1 MFEALS
7 DRLDGIFGRIRGK
20 GRLSEEDID
29 EVLREIRLALLE
41 ADVNFKVVKGF
52 IARVKDDLVGE
63 ELNKALR
70 PDQQVIKAVHDEL
83 VNTLG
88 GETLKITYASK
99 PPTVVLMAGLQ
110 GSGKTTTSAK
120 LARWFKKQG
129 RNPLLVGADLQRPA
143 AVEQLRTLGRQVEVP
158 VFSEPSD
165 PVEVSRAAM
174 AEAKRLGRDVVIV
187 DTAGRLAIDAE
198 LMEQVRQ
205 ISEVTQPHYTFLVID
220 AMTGQDAVNTAEAFH
235 ETLALDGVILTK
247 LDGDARGGAA
257 LSVKEVVGRPI
268 AFASTGEKLKDFD
281 QFHPERLAGR
291 ILGMGDVLTLIEKA
305 EEVYEKEEAEEAA
318 AKLLEG
324 QFTLEDFLD
333 QMQQVKKMGPLSG
346 LVKMLP
352 GVPKELRDQEIDD
365 RELAKVEAM
374 IYSMTVDERRHPDR
388 IDASRRARI
397 AAGSGTQA
405 QDVSQLLTQ
414 FKEMQKLMKRMGGL
428 GSKKVK
434 KGRKDKRGKGGG
446 RTTPAGGRVTPK
458 GGRTSGRVTPKGG
471 APLTLPGLETGG
483 RGPSG
488 PPGLPDLD
496 GIDLEALGLDPDA
509 LGIDPDDLPR
519 RR

>member
-1 MFEALS
+1 
-7 DRLDGIFGRIRGK
+7 
-20 GRLSEEDID
+20 
-29 EVLREIRLALLE
+29 
-41 ADVNFKVVKGF
+41 
-52 IARVKDDLVGE
+52 
-63 ELNKALR
+63 
-70 PDQQVIKAVHDEL
+70 
-83 VNTLG
+83 
-88 GETLKITYASK
+88 
-99 PPTVVLMAGLQ
+99 
-110 GSGKTTTSAK
+110 
-120 LARWFKKQG
+120 
-129 RNPLLVGADLQRPA
+129 
-143 AVEQLRTLGRQVEVP
+143 
-158 VFSEPSD
+158 
-165 PVEVSRAAM
+165 M
-174 AEAKRLGRDVVIV
+174 AEAKRLGRDVVIL

-281 QFHPERLAGR
+281 LFHPDRLAGR

-318 AKLLEG
+318 TKLLGG

-374 IYSMTVDERRHPDR
+374 ITSMTLEERRRPDL
-388 IDASRRARI
+388 IDASRRGRI
-397 AAGSGTQA
+397 AKGSGTQP
-405 QDVSQLLTQ
+405 QDVAQLLTQ
-414 FKEMQKLMKRMGGL
+414 FTEMQKLMKRMGGF
-428 GSKKVK
+428 GTKKVK
-434 KGRKDKRGKGGG
+434 KGRKDKKGKGGRTAPGGG
-446 RTTPAGGRVTPK
+446 RAGGGGRVTPRGGGKVSHGRVTPK
-458 GGRTSGRVTPKGG
+458 GP
-471 APLTLPGLETGG
+471 APLTLPDLDTG
-483 RGPSG
+483 
-488 PPGLPDLD
+488 GLPDDRLGD
-496 GIDLEALGLDPDA
+496 LAGIDLEALGLDPDA
-509 LGIDPDDLPR
+509 LGLDPRDLPKR
-519 RR
+519 H